1 MISDEQVAQI
11 RHLFHAEH
19 WKIGTIATELGL
31 HPETVRAALDTNGF
45 RSHPR
50 LRDRLTDPYLD
61 FLRQTLQQYPRLRAT
76 RLFQMIRPRGYTG
89 SISQL
94 RRIVAELRP
103 TRREAFLRLHTFPG
117 EQGQADWAHFGELSI
132 GRARRRLSAFVLTL
146 SYSRAL
152 WLEFFFDQSLE
163 NFLLGHVHAFHDWG
177 GTPRCI
183 ETDNLRSV
191 VLERRGDAIH
201 FHSRFLEL
209 SAHYHF
215 TTRPCHPARG
225 NEKGRVERAIQYVR
239 HSFFAARPFTT
250 LADFNRQALDWRN
263 QVAHQRPWPG
273 DDSRTVAQLFEEEKS
288 RLLPLPAHPFSCDLV
303 RTVCA
308 DKTGYVRFDLNDYS
322 IPPQALGRNLTLVAS
337 PTTVR
342 LLDGSTEIAF
352 HPRSYDRHELVEDPA
367 HRQVLLE
374 QKRKALGSTPSG
386 RLAALLPE
394 SQAFL
399 QAAFERGE
407 SAAYLTAQLLLL
419 LDDYGA
425 SELAVALHEALQQH
439 TPRLSS
445 VAFILVRRHR
455 QSRQSRRPAP
465 LAVNLSRRPD
475 LENLTVSNPS
485 LEAYDELSKDA
496 KDPKKPE
503 HER

>member
-19 WKIGTIATELGL
+19 WKMGTIAAELHL
-31 HPETVRAALDTNGF
+31 HPDTVRAALDTDRF
-45 RSHPR
+45 RSQPR

-76 RLFQMIRPRGYTG
+76 RLYQMIRLRGYAG
-89 SISQL
+89 SVNQL
-94 RRIVAELRP
+94 RRVVAELRP
-103 TRREAFLRLHTFPG
+103 PQREAFLRLRTFPG
-117 EQGQADWAHFGELSI
+117 EQAQADWAHFGQVTL
-132 GRARRRLSAFVLTL
+132 GRARRRLSGFVLTL

-152 WLEFFFDQSLE
+152 WVEFFLDQNLE
-163 NFLLGHVHAFHDWG
+163 NFLLGHVHAFQDWG
-177 GTPRCI
+177 GAPRNL

-201 FHSRFLEL
+201 FHPRFLEL

-215 TTRPCHPARG
+215 AARPCAPARG

-239 HSFFAARPFTT
+239 HSFFAARPFAT

-273 DDSRTVAQLFEEEKS
+273 DDSRTVAQVFAEEQPH
-288 RLLPLPAHPFSCDLV
+288 LLPLPAHPFSSDLT
-303 RTVCA
+303 RTVYA
-308 DKTGYVRFDLNDYS
+308 DKTLCVRFDLNDYS
-322 IPPQALGRNLTLVAS
+322 VPPQALGRALTLVAS

-342 LLDGSTEIAF
+342 LLDGATEIAS
-352 HPRSYDRHELVEDPA
+352 HRRSYDRHQLVEDPA
-367 HRQVLLE
+367 HRQALLE

-386 RLAALLPE
+386 RLAALVPE
-394 SQAFL
+394 SSAFL
-399 QAAFERGE
+399 QAACQRGE
-407 SAAYLTAQLLLL
+407 STARLTVQLLHL

-425 SELAVALHEALQQH
+425 GELGAALREALDRH

-445 VAFILVRRHR
+445 VAFILARRHR
-455 QSRQSRRPAP
+455 QLRRRVP
-465 LAVNLSRRPD
+465 LPVNLSRRPD
-475 LENLTVSNPS
+475 LEDLAVSNPS
-485 LEAYDELSKDA
+485 LEAYDELSQ
-496 KDPKKPE
+496 DPDDSDPE
-503 HER
+503 Q

>member
-1 MISDEQVAQI
+1 MISDEQVARI

-19 WKIGTIATELGL
+19 WKIGTIVAELGL
-31 HPETVRAALDTNGF
+31 HPDTVRRALETDRF
-45 RSHPR
+45 RSQPR
-50 LRDRLTDPYLD
+50 LRDRLTDAYLD

-76 RLFQMIRPRGYTG
+76 RLFQMIQARGYTG
-89 SISQL
+89 SVTQL
-94 RRIVAELRP
+94 RRVVAEIRP
-103 TRREAFLRLHTFPG
+103 PAREAFLRLRTFPA
-117 EQGQADWAHFGELSI
+117 EQAQADWACFSEVTV

-177 GTPRCI
+177 GAPRSV

-201 FHSRFLEL
+201 FHPRFLEL

-215 TTRPCHPARG
+215 ATRPCRLARG
-225 NEKGRVERAIQYVR
+225 NEKGRVERAIQYAR

-250 LADFNRQALDWRN
+250 LEDFNRQALAWRD

-273 DDSRTVAQLFEEEKS
+273 DDSRTVAQVFEEEKPH
-288 RLLPLPAHPFSCDLV
+288 LLPLPAHPFSCDLV
-303 RTVCA
+303 RTLRA
-308 DKTGYVRFDLNDYS
+308 DKTLCVRFDLNDYS
-322 IPPQALGRNLTLVAS
+322 VPPRALGRALTLVAS

-342 LLDGSTEIAF
+342 LLEGSTEVAS
-352 HPRSYDRHELVEDPA
+352 HRRSYDRHELVEDPA
-367 HRQVLLE
+367 HRQALLE
-374 QKRKALGSTPSG
+374 QRRKALGSTPSG
-386 RLAALLPE
+386 RLAVLIPE
-394 SQAFL
+394 SEAFL
-399 QAAFERGE
+399 QAAFEHGE
-407 SAAYLTAQLLLL
+407 STSRLTLQLLRL

-425 SELAVALHEALQQH
+425 QELAAARREALAQH

-445 VAFILVRRHR
+445 VAFILARRHR
-455 QSRQSRRPAP
+455 QQRGRVP
-465 LAVNLSRRPD
+465 LPVNLSRRPD

-485 LEAYDELSKDA
+485 LEAYDELA
-496 KDPKKPE
+496 QDPEDDPE
-503 HER
+503 PER